1 MEGIIMSQK
10 MFRLEGK
17 KILSLFLTVFLCV
30 CLIQVK
36 QVASALTLKQKNGQ
50 PVTAIGQLVDFVGT
64 CGFSGIGTPPEHQQ
78 DQTDTW
84 MVVKI
89 NGGQAIIIKQNPIAV
104 QMYNKA
110 GERLAIYANSDIK
123 QTVSRWW
130 SVACS
135 QRIDGIPA
143 QNYALPVR
151 LNGENQCNPF
161 RFCIADQRKYET
173 TVDSNPQNTTKAFVL
188 SAIDAKSNPEGSNYY
203 VDAGEVAWTSFVSGF
218 SQSDSQYPNITWLRS
233 PLLDSNRAAHIGGG
247 AGDVGGNDGSLLNLA
262 LRPACWINI

>member
-1 MEGIIMSQK
+1 MNQK

-17 KILSLFLTVFLCV
+17 KILALFLTVFLCV
-30 CLIQVK
+30 CLTQVK
-36 QVASALTLKQKNGQ
+36 QVASAVTLKQKNGQ
-50 PVTAIGQLVDFVGT
+50 PIMAIGQLVNFVGT
-64 CGFSGIGTPPEHQQ
+64 CGYQGIGTPPEHQQ

-84 MVVKI
+84 IVMKI
-89 NGGQAIIIKQNPIAV
+89 KGRQAIIIKQNPIAV

-110 GERLAIYANSDIK
+110 GERFAIYANSDIK
-123 QTVSRWW
+123 QTISSWW

-143 QNYALPVR
+143 QNYALPVK

-161 RFCIADQRKYET
+161 KFCIADQSKYET
-173 TVDSNPQNTTKAFVL
+173 TVDPNPQNITKAFVPSL
-188 SAIDAKSNPEGSNYY
+188 IDVNSNPKNYY

-218 SQSDSQYPNITWLRS
+218 SRSGGQYPNITWLRS
-233 PLLDSNRAAHIGGG
+233 PLRIHLNAAVISDDG
-247 AGDVGGNDGSLLNLA
+247 ATYSSAVHYKSLA